1 MKKIAL
7 ILLGICLVFNSCKPK
22 DKTKINYDGESTI
35 DIVLLEEYDLGATSE
50 SDLTYY
56 SDNEM
61 VVTVNSNGVIRGKN
75 VGEANVTIENSVN
88 SITIKVIVSLFEE
101 PTFNFGISP
110 ISIKNIYGIP
120 DYQFGDSIYIYGGG
134 SSPDDWYS
142 YAVWKMDFFFKYNF
156 YYESDLYIN
165 SDLKIRI
172 DQFLAEKYHFY
183 QTLTDTISSN
193 GEDEIVTL
201 ELFLNSA
208 EPENASVLVGKQED
222 AGNYNDICLF
232 YVPFDYT
239 DKSLDKNII
248 SRKRFQK

>member
-1 MKKIAL
+1 MKKLAL
-7 ILLGICLVFNSCKPK
+7 LLLGICLIFNSCKPK

>member
-239 DKSLDKNII
+239 DKSLDRNII

>member
-142 YAVWKMDFFFKYNF
+142 YSVWKMDFFFKYNF

-239 DKSLDKNII
+239 DKSLDRNII

>member
-165 SDLKIRI
+165 SDLKIRV
-172 DQFLAEKYHFY
+172 DQFLSEKYHFY

-193 GEDEIVTL
+193 GDDEIVTL

-239 DKSLDKNII
+239 DKSLDRNII